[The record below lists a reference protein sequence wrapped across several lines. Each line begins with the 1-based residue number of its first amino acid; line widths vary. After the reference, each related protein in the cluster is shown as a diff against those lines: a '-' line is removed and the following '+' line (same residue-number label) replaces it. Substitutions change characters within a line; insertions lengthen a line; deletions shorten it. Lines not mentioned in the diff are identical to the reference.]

1 MNKVLFSVTFLL
13 LALSA
18 QSQNQHPDKSANDDH
33 MALFGNCA
41 TSKESLVCFSEWFV
55 DAYRHERR
63 NYAKH
68 NKETIK
74 TENCEFAKA
83 IVLQFYVDTLGHPQF
98 LSTIPDNLCPM
109 QTEVLQQTLKRSP
122 AWTPAVQRGRKV
134 KIKYSL
140 PVRDR
145 YPSTR

>member
-1 MNKVLFSVTFLL
+1 L
-13 LALSA
+13 
-18 QSQNQHPDKSANDDH
+18 
-33 MALFGNCA
+33 
-41 TSKESLVCFSEWFV
+41 V

-83 IVLQFYVDTLGHPQF
+83 IVLQ
-98 LSTIPDNLCPM
+98 
-109 QTEVLQQTLKRSP
+109 QTLKRSP

-140 PVRDR
+140 PVRER
-145 YPSTR
+145 